1 MNSFL
6 LDSPCLSFDIIKD
19 DLGSNRTEFPHTCFI
34 VSGTQASNALAN
46 NVIVMKMSNLK
57 KTYKEEKEDESDE
70 DEDEEED
77 DDDEEENNPE
87 LEAAL
92 IKHTGGINRIRV
104 SYFF

>member
-1 MNSFL
+1 M
-6 LDSPCLSFDIIKD
+6 
-19 DLGSNRTEFPHTCFI
+19 NRTEFPHTCFI

-57 KTYKEEKEDESDE
+57 KTFKEEKEDESESEDDE
-70 DEDEEED
+70 DDEEED
-77 DDDEEENNPE
+77 EENNPE

-104 SYFF
+104 SFFFFKFYYLKYEATIIFYL